1 MTQERAR
8 KLNWEGSLNA
18 RDLGG
23 YRAADGRETRWRA
36 IVRSDSLHALTETGQ
51 AALAA
56 YGVRSIVDLRLPQEL
71 EVDPNPFAEPG
82 EHGMAYTN
90 VSFIDPGAS
99 PPDTISTIV
108 EDYTGLLQRFATRVG
123 AALTAIARAP
133 EGGVLVHCAAG
144 KDRTGLVCALLLDLV
159 GVDRE
164 TIGADYALSGEYLKP
179 RQEEWLLNGPGE
191 RADREKI
198 LAWGEPRAEVMTE
211 VLDRVEDCYGGTEA
225 YLREAGVDDEVIAS
239 LRSRLL
245 APE

>member
-1 MTQERAR
+1 MTRERTR
-8 KLNWEGSLNA
+8 RLEWEGSLNA

-23 YRAADGRETRWRA
+23 YRAADGQETRWGA

-51 AALAA
+51 AALVA

-82 EHGMAYTN
+82 QHGIAYTN

-123 AALTAIARAP
+123 TALTAIARAP

-144 KDRTGLVCALLLDLV
+144 KDRTGLVCALVLDLA

-198 LAWGEPRAEVMTE
+198 LVWGEPRAEVMAE
-211 VLDRVEDCYGGTEA
+211 VLDRVEDRYGGSEA
-225 YLREAGVDDEVIAS
+225 YLREAGVDDEAITR